1 MFTDRLQAGKLL
13 AQKLLRYK
21 NTGAV
26 VLAVPRGGVPVG
38 YVVARELRLP
48 MDLLLVKK
56 IGHPTNKEYAIGA
69 VSLTD
74 SHIERHP
81 EVTKDYIDQETERV
95 RQRLRDMQQK
105 FRNDRPLSDLNK
117 RIVIV
122 VDDGIATGN
131 TLLAA
136 IPMLRRT
143 GCAKIVIAVPVAPDS
158 AMTNLG
164 READE
169 VVSVLL
175 PEEFYGVGAFYD
187 NFEQVSDEE
196 VLFYLEKYRNEYA
209 EQQHLLK

>member
-13 AQKLLRYK
+13 AQKLIRYR
-21 NTGAV
+21 NTDAV

-56 IGHPTNKEYAIGA
+56 IGHPANKEYAIGA

-74 SHIERHP
+74 RHIEAHP
-81 EVTKDYIDQETERV
+81 EVTEAYIEQETERV

-105 FRNDRPLSDLNK
+105 FRGDRPLTDLNK
-117 RIVIV
+117 RVVIV

-131 TLLAA
+131 TLMAA

-143 GCAKIVIAVPVAPDS
+143 GPAKIVIAVPVAPDA

-169 VVSVLL
+169 VVCVLL

-187 NFEQVSDEE
+187 NFEQVSDDE
-196 VLFYLEKYRNEYA
+196 VLFYLKKHRNEYLA
-209 EQQHLLK
+209 LQHLLK